1 MSGIRERLTA
11 KEVGQY
17 RTEGFVQ
24 PVTVLSA
31 DVAALLSRAAA
42 EHIAGLVPTERYEL
56 TDDVKVRRVDGPGGM
71 TSYEYVDEQPA
82 EPHTLPFLFNIWRF
96 DPRFRAVAM
105 DPRIG
110 MMAQQLLGCREVLLM
125 EDNVVAKAP
134 GAGVVPWHQDMS
146 YWPIDEPAAVTLW
159 IALEDIG
166 PSNGAMTVVPRSHTT
181 AEHLPVQFRDAATFM
196 GEHRPGVPTLT
207 QDPGGEAGRPIVTYR
222 TDAGE
227 AGFHHPL
234 LWHGSTPNLSHE
246 VRSAYVLRYVASG
259 TTWLGSSRVP
269 YDDIGCAVGEPVTCR
284 HLPSVWAA
292 Q

>member
-1 MSGIRERLTA
+1 MSGIRERLTPG
-11 KEVGQY
+11 EIGQY
-17 RTEGFVQ
+17 RTDGFVQ
-24 PVTVLSA
+24 PVTILTA
-31 DVAALLSRAAA
+31 DVAALLSKAAA

-56 TDDVKVRRVDGPGGM
+56 TDDVKVRSVDGPDG
-71 TSYEYVDEQPA
+71 TVSYEYVDEQPA

-96 DPRFRAVAM
+96 DTRFRAVAM

-110 MMAQQLLGCREVLLM
+110 MMAQQLLGCDEVLLM

-134 GAGVVPWHQDMS
+134 GAGVVPWHQDLS
-146 YWPIDEPAAVTLW
+146 YWPIDRPAAVTLW

-166 PSNGAMTVVPRSHTT
+166 PSNGAMSVVPRSHATV
-181 AEHLPVQFRDAATFM
+181 EHLPVQFRDAATLM

-207 QDPGGEAGRPIVTYR
+207 QNPVDAGRSIVTYQM
-222 TDAGE
+222 DAGE

-234 LWHGSTPNLSHE
+234 VWHGSTPNLSQL

-269 YDDIGCAVGEPVTCR
+269 YDDIGCAVGEPVTSR
-284 HLPSVWAA
+284 HLPSVWMAR
-292 Q
+292 